1 MRINREDHIVSRK
14 DTLAPGKVGEDIVA
28 ENASWTFSGKVAE
41 NFSDHVRRSVPL
53 YDVGHD
59 VVAKI
64 SDFFLQNDSVCYEL
78 GVSTAALLR
87 KLATRHAKKNVRF
100 VGIDIEP
107 GMIEQARKEMGDVP
121 NVNLLVDDIVL
132 HEYEPADL
140 IVSYYTVQF
149 VPPKRRQQLI
159 DRVYR
164 SLNWGGAFLMYEKV
178 RAADARFQ
186 DLATQIYTDFKID
199 QGYNSEEIVAK
210 ARALKGVLEPFST
223 QGNIDLLKRAGFV
236 DIMTVMK
243 YVCFEGFLAIK

>member
-1 MRINREDHIVSRK
+1 MSRK